1 MGRSLSY
8 ADTATQYAR
17 DVVAGDI
24 VAGELTRLA
33 CQRHLDDLE
42 RNWEYTF
49 DADRAARACRFI
61 ELLPH
66 IEGPLAV
73 AGELIRLEPWQVFI
87 ISSLFGW
94 VNSSTRLRRYRSAYI
109 AVARKNGKSILA
121 SGIALY
127 MLCADGEVG
136 AQVYSCATTREQ
148 ARIVWKAGRTMVSRT
163 PGLRRKF
170 GVKNYAH
177 HIEIPSNNSIFRPL
191 SRDTGGNLD
200 GLNISCAIIDELH
213 AHKTRELYDVIDT
226 ATGAR
231 SQPLIL
237 MITTAGF
244 DPSSICYERQVYTQ
258 QVLRGDSWDP
268 SWFGLIYTVDK
279 EDLEDQER
287 LLTDETLWAKANPN
301 LDVSVSRDDMRRKA
315 VQALAVKSSRPNY
328 LTKHLNVWVEG
339 GSSWLDIVAW
349 DATEDP
355 DLDIADYEGLPC
367 WIAADLASKLDVACV
382 AYVFERI
389 DGDGHAVFVRHY
401 VSEREAD
408 RSRNSQYA
416 GWAADDHLIVT
427 PGDVTDYGQ
436 IEADLRQAAVDYDVV
451 CVAVDPWQ
459 AEHMRQ
465 RLDAEGLPTLELR
478 QSVQSLSEPMK
489 SLEAA
494 IVSGKIVHER
504 DPVLRW
510 MLGNVVCHVN
520 AKDEI
525 YPRKDRPEQKI
536 DGAVALIMAYGRA
549 LSDDLGVLD
558 GSEVLDIFAD
568 EEKKHEKN
576 S

>member
-24 VAGELTRLA
+24 VAGELALLA
-33 CQRHLDDLE
+33 CQRHLDDLD
-42 RNWEYTF
+42 RDWEYTF

-66 IEGPLAV
+66 IKGPLAV
-73 AGELIRLEPWQVFI
+73 KRELIRLEPWQVFI
-87 ISSLFGW
+87 VSSLFGW
-94 VNSSTRLRRYRSAYI
+94 VNSDTGLRRYRSAYI
-109 AVARKNGKSILA
+109 AVARKNAKSTLA
-121 SGIALY
+121 SGIGLY
-127 MLCADGEVG
+127 MLCADGETG
-136 AQVYSCATTREQ
+136 AEVYSAATTREQ
-148 ARIVWKAGRTMVSRT
+148 ARIVWADARAMVART

-177 HIEIPSNNSIFRPL
+177 RVEIPSNNSVFRPL

-244 DPSSICYERQVYTQ
+244 DSSSICYERQVYTQ
-258 QVLRGDSWDP
+258 QVLRGDSEDP

-287 LLTDETLWAKANPN
+287 LLTDEALWAKANPN

>member
-1 MGRSLSY
+1 VGRSLRY

-42 RNWEYTF
+42 RDWEYVF

-73 AGELIRLEPWQVFI
+73 AGELIKLEPWQIFI
-87 ISSLFGW
+87 ISSLLGW
-94 VNSSTRLRRYRSAYI
+94 VHSRTRLRRYRSAYI

-148 ARIVWKAGRTMVSRT
+148 ARIVWKAGRTMVAST

-177 HIEIPSNNSIFRPL
+177 HIEIPQNNSIFRPL

-244 DPSSICYERQVYTQ
+244 DSSSICYERQVYTQ
-258 QVLRGDSWDP
+258 QVLRGDSLDP
-268 SWFGLIYTVDK
+268 TWWGIVYTVDEDDLK
-279 EDLEDQER
+279 EPER
-287 LLTDETLWAKANPN
+287 LLKDESLWAKANPN
-301 LDVSVSRDDMRRKA
+301 LDVSIYKDDLHRKA
-315 VQALAVKSSRPNY
+315 VQALAVKSARPNY

-349 DATEDP
+349 DACEDR
-355 DLDIADYEGLPC
+355 DLNIADYEGRQC
-367 WIAADLASKLDVACV
+367 WIAADLASRIDVACV

-389 DGDGHAVFVRHY
+389 DGPGHAVFVRHY
-401 VSEREAD
+401 VSERAAEE
-408 RSRNSQYA
+408 SRNSQYS
-416 GWAADDHLIVT
+416 GWRDDDHLIVT
-427 PGDVTDYGQ
+427 PGDATDYSQ
-436 IEADLRQAAVDYDVV
+436 IEADIVQAAQRFDVV
-451 CVAVDPWQ
+451 CLAFDPYQ
-459 AEHMRQ
+459 GEQMRQ
-465 RLDAEGLPTLELR
+465 NLDAEGLQTLELR
-478 QSVQSLSEPMK
+478 QSVQTMSEPMK
-489 SLEAA
+489 ALEAA
-494 IVSGKIVHER
+494 IIGGQIVHER

-558 GSEVLDIFAD
+558 GSEIRDIFAD
-568 EEKKHEKN
+568 SEKKQEKK

>member
-1 MGRSLSY
+1 MGRPLSY

-17 DVVAGDI
+17 DVVAGDV

-42 RNWEYTF
+42 RDWQYTF
-49 DADRAARACRFI
+49 DAARADRACRFI
-61 ELLPH
+61 GLLPH
-66 IEGPLAV
+66 IKGRLA
-73 AGELIRLEPWQVFI
+73 GQLIRLEPWQIFI
-87 ISSLFGW
+87 VASIFGW
-94 VNSSTRLRRYRSAYI
+94 IHRDTGLRRYRSAYI
-109 AVARKNGKSILA
+109 AVARKNAKSTLS

-127 MLCADGEVG
+127 MLCADDEAG
-136 AQVYSCATTREQ
+136 AEIYSAATTRDQ
-148 ARIVWKAGRTMVSRT
+148 ARIVWADARAMVART

-170 GVKNYAH
+170 GAKNYAH
-177 HIEIPSNNSIFRPL
+177 HIEIPSENSIFRPL

-200 GLNISCAIIDELH
+200 GLNVHCAIIDELH

-231 SQPLIL
+231 EQPLIL

-279 EDLEDQER
+279 EDLEDQEA
-287 LLTDETLWAKANPN
+287 LLTDESLWQKSNPN
-301 LDVSVSRDDMRRKA
+301 LDVSVSREDMQRKA
-315 VQALAVKSSRPNY
+315 AQALAVKSSRPNY

-339 GSSWLDIVAW
+339 GASWLDIVAW

-355 DLDIADYEGLPC
+355 DLDISAYIGQQC
-367 WIAADLASKLDVACV
+367 WIAADLASKIDVACV
-382 AYVFERI
+382 AYVFDRI
-389 DGDGHAVFVRHY
+389 DGPGHAVFVRHY
-401 VSEREAD
+401 VSERAAD

-416 GWAADDHLIVT
+416 GWAADQHLIVT
-427 PGDVTDYGQ
+427 PGDVTDYGK
-436 IEADLRQAAVDYDVV
+436 IEDDLRQAAVDYDVA

-459 AEHMRQ
+459 AEHLRQ
-465 RLDAEGLPTLELR
+465 RLDADGLPTLELR
-478 QSVQSLSEPMK
+478 QSVQSLSEPAK

-494 IVSGKIVHER
+494 IISGNIVHGS

-510 MLGNVVCHVN
+510 MLGNVVCYVN
-520 AKDEI
+520 NKDEI
-525 YPRKDRPEQKI
+525 YPRKVRPEQKI
-536 DGAVALIMAYGRA
+536 DGAVALIMAFGRA
-549 LSDDLGVLD
+549 ISDEMGALD
-558 GSEVLDIFAD
+558 GSEVRDIFGD
-568 EEKKHEKN
+568 Q
-576 S
+576 

>member
-33 CQRHLDDLE
+33 CQRHLDDLD
-42 RNWEYTF
+42 RDWEYEF
-49 DADRAARACRFI
+49 NADRAARACRFI

-73 AGELIRLEPWQVFI
+73 AGELIKLEPWQVFI

-94 VNSSTRLRRYRSAYI
+94 VHRGTRLRRYRSAYI

-148 ARIVWKAGRTMVSRT
+148 ARIVWKAGRTMVART

-177 HIEIPSNNSIFRPL
+177 HIEIPQNNSIFRPL

-258 QVLRGDSWDP
+258 QVLRGDSEDP
-268 SWFGLIYTVDK
+268 TWFGVVYTVDDDDLK
-279 EDLEDQER
+279 EPER
-287 LLTDETLWAKANPN
+287 LLKDESLWAKANPN
-301 LDVSVSRDDMRRKA
+301 LDVSIYKDDLQRKA
-315 VQALAVKSSRPNY
+315 VQALAVKSARPNY

-349 DATEDP
+349 DACEEP
-355 DLDIADYEGLPC
+355 DLNIADYEGRQC
-367 WIAADLASKLDVACV
+367 WIAADLASRIDVACV

-389 DGDGHAVFVRHY
+389 DGPGHAVFVRHY
-401 VSEREAD
+401 VSERAAEE
-408 RSRNSQYA
+408 SRNSQYS
-416 GWAADDHLIVT
+416 GWRDDDHLIVT
-427 PGDVTDYGQ
+427 PGDATDYSQ
-436 IEADLRQAAVDYDVV
+436 IEADIVQAAQRFDVV
-451 CVAVDPWQ
+451 CLAFDPYQ
-459 AEHMRQ
+459 GEQMRQ
-465 RLDAEGLPTLELR
+465 NLDAEGLQTLELR
-478 QSVQSLSEPMK
+478 QSVQTMSEPMK
-489 SLEAA
+489 ALEAA
-494 IVSGKIVHER
+494 IIGGKIVHER

-510 MLGNVVCHVN
+510 MLSNVVCHVN

-558 GSEVLDIFAD
+558 GSEIKDIFAD
-568 EEKKHEKN
+568 SEKKHEKN

>member
-1 MGRSLSY
+1 VGRSLSY

-33 CQRHLDDLE
+33 CQRHLDDLD
-42 RNWEYTF
+42 RDWEYTF
-49 DADRAARACRFI
+49 DADRDARACRFI

-73 AGELIRLEPWQVFI
+73 AGELIKLEPWQVFI

-94 VNSSTRLRRYRSAYI
+94 IHRGTSLRRYRSAYI

-148 ARIVWKAGRTMVSRT
+148 ARIVWKAGRTMVART

-170 GVKNYAH
+170 GAKNFAH
-177 HIEIPSNNSIFRPL
+177 HIEIPQNNSIFRPL

-268 SWFGLIYTVDK
+268 TWWGIVYTVDEDDLK
-279 EDLEDQER
+279 EPER
-287 LLTDETLWAKANPN
+287 LLKDESLWAKANPN
-301 LDVSVSRDDMRRKA
+301 LDVSIYKDDLHRKA
-315 VQALAVKSSRPNY
+315 VQALAVKSARPNY

-349 DATEDP
+349 DACEDR
-355 DLDIADYEGLPC
+355 DLNIADYEGRQC
-367 WIAADLASKLDVACV
+367 WIAADLASRIDVACV

-389 DGDGHAVFVRHY
+389 GGPGHAVFVRHY
-401 VSEREAD
+401 VSERAAEE
-408 RSRNSQYA
+408 SRNSQYS
-416 GWAADDHLIVT
+416 GWRDDDHLIVT
-427 PGDVTDYGQ
+427 PGDATDYSQ
-436 IEADLRQAAVDYDVV
+436 IEADIVQAAQRFDVV
-451 CVAVDPWQ
+451 CLAFDPYQ
-459 AEHMRQ
+459 GEQMRQ
-465 RLDAEGLPTLELR
+465 NLDAEGLQTLELR
-478 QSVQSLSEPMK
+478 QSVQTMSEPMK
-489 SLEAA
+489 ALEAA
-494 IVSGKIVHER
+494 IIGGKIVHER

-510 MLGNVVCHVN
+510 MLGNVTCYVN

-558 GSEVLDIFAD
+558 GSEIKDIFSD
-568 EEKKHEKN
+568 QEKKQEKK

>member
-1 MGRSLSY
+1 MGRPLSY
-8 ADTATQYAR
+8 AATATQYAS
-17 DVVAGDI
+17 DVVSGEI
-24 VAGELTRLA
+24 VAGELTQLA
-33 CQRHLDDLE
+33 CQRHLDDLDRDWQYE
-42 RNWEYTF
+42 F
-49 DADRAARACRFI
+49 DAARADRACRFI
-61 ELLPH
+61 GLLPH
-66 IEGPLAV
+66 IKGRLA
-73 AGELIRLEPWQVFI
+73 GQTIRLEPWQIFI
-87 ISSLFGW
+87 VSSIFGW
-94 VNSSTRLRRYRSAYI
+94 IHRDTGLRRYRSAYI
-109 AVARKNGKSILA
+109 AVARKNAKSTLS

-127 MLCADGEVG
+127 MLCADDESG
-136 AQVYSCATTREQ
+136 AEVYSAATTREQ
-148 ARIVWKAGRTMVSRT
+148 ARIVWSDARAMVART

-177 HIEIPSNNSIFRPL
+177 HIEIPSENSTFRPL

-200 GLNISCAIIDELH
+200 GLNVHCAIIDELH

-231 SQPLIL
+231 DQPLIL

-279 EDLEDQER
+279 SDLEDQER
-287 LLTDETLWAKANPN
+287 LLTDESLWQKSNPN
-301 LDVSVSRDDMRRKA
+301 LDVSVSREDMQRKA
-315 VQALAVKSSRPNY
+315 AQALAVKSSRPNY

-339 GSSWLDIVAW
+339 GASWLDIVAW

-355 DLDIADYEGLPC
+355 GLDISDYVGQQC
-367 WIAADLASKLDVACV
+367 WIAADLASKIDVACV
-382 AYVFERI
+382 AYVFDRI
-389 DGDGHAVFVRHY
+389 DGPGHAVFVRHY
-401 VSEREAD
+401 VSERAAD

-416 GWAADDHLIVT
+416 GWAADQHLIVT
-427 PGDVTDYGQ
+427 PGDVTDYGK
-436 IEADLRQAAVDYDVV
+436 IEQDLRQAAVDYDVA

-459 AEHMRQ
+459 AEHLRQ
-465 RLDAEGLPTLELR
+465 RLDADGLPTLELR
-478 QSVQSLSEPMK
+478 QSVQSLSEPAK

-494 IVSGKIVHER
+494 IISGNIVHEP

-520 AKDEI
+520 NKDEI
-525 YPRKDRPEQKI
+525 YPRKNRPEQKI

-549 LSDDLGVLD
+549 ISDEMGALD
-558 GSEVLDIFAD
+558 GSEVRDIFGD
-568 EEKKHEKN
+568 Q
-576 S
+576 

>member
-33 CQRHLDDLE
+33 CRRHLDDLD
-42 RNWEYTF
+42 RDWEYEF
-49 DADRAARACRFI
+49 NADRAARACRFI

-73 AGELIRLEPWQVFI
+73 AGELIKLEPWQIFI

-94 VNSSTRLRRYRSAYI
+94 IHRGTRLRRYRSAYI

-148 ARIVWKAGRTMVSRT
+148 ARIVWKAGRTMVART

-244 DPSSICYERQVYTQ
+244 DSSSICYERQVYTQ

-268 SWFGLIYTVDK
+268 TWWGIVYTVDEDDLK
-279 EDLEDQER
+279 EPEK
-287 LLTDETLWAKANPN
+287 LLKDESLWAKANPN
-301 LDVSVSRDDMRRKA
+301 LDVSIYKDDLQRKA
-315 VQALAVKSSRPNY
+315 VQALAVKSARPNY

-349 DATEDP
+349 DACEEP
-355 DLDIADYEGLPC
+355 DLNIADYEGRQC
-367 WIAADLASKLDVACV
+367 WIAADLASRIDVACV

-389 DGDGHAVFVRHY
+389 GGPGHAVFVRHY
-401 VSEREAD
+401 VSERAAEE
-408 RSRNSQYA
+408 SRNSQYS
-416 GWAADDHLIVT
+416 GWRDDNNLIVT
-427 PGDVTDYGQ
+427 PGDATDYGQ
-436 IEADLRQAAVDYDVV
+436 IEEDIVLAARRFDVV
-451 CVAVDPWQ
+451 CLAFDPYQ
-459 AEHMRQ
+459 GEQMRQ
-465 RLDAEGLPTLELR
+465 NLDAEGLQTLELR
-478 QSVQSLSEPMK
+478 QSVQTMSEPMK
-489 SLEAA
+489 ALEAA
-494 IVSGKIVHER
+494 IIGGKIVHER

-510 MLGNVVCHVN
+510 MLGNVTCYVN

-558 GSEVLDIFAD
+558 GSEVLDIFSD
-568 EEKKHEKN
+568 QEKKHEKN

>member
-1 MGRSLSY
+1 MGRPLIY
-8 ADTATQYAR
+8 AETATQYAR
-17 DVVAGDI
+17 DVVAGDT

-33 CQRHLDDLE
+33 CQRHLDDLDRDWQYE
-42 RNWEYTF
+42 F
-49 DADRAARACRFI
+49 DAARADRACRFI
-61 ELLPH
+61 GLLPH
-66 IEGPLAV
+66 IKGRLA
-73 AGELIRLEPWQVFI
+73 GQLIRLEPWQIFI
-87 ISSLFGW
+87 VASIFGW
-94 VNSSTRLRRYRSAYI
+94 INRDTGLRRYRSAYI
-109 AVARKNGKSILA
+109 AVARKNAKSTLS

-127 MLCADGEVG
+127 MLCADNESG
-136 AQVYSCATTREQ
+136 AEVYSAATTREQ
-148 ARIVWKAGRTMVSRT
+148 ARIVWADARAMVART

-177 HIEIPSNNSIFRPL
+177 HIEMPSENSIFRPL

-200 GLNISCAIIDELH
+200 GLNVHCAIIDELH

-231 SQPLIL
+231 DQPLIL

-279 EDLEDQER
+279 QDLEDQER
-287 LLTDETLWAKANPN
+287 LLTDESLWQKSNPN

-339 GSSWLDIVAW
+339 GASWLDIVAW

-355 DLDIADYEGLPC
+355 DLDISAYIGQQC
-367 WIAADLASKLDVACV
+367 WIAADLASKIDVACV
-382 AYVFERI
+382 AYVFDRI
-389 DGDGHAVFVRHY
+389 DGPGHAVFVRHY
-401 VSEREAD
+401 VSERAAD

-416 GWAADDHLIVT
+416 GWAADQHLIVT
-427 PGDVTDYGQ
+427 PGDVTDYGK
-436 IEADLRQAAVDYDVV
+436 IEDDLRQAAVDYDVA

-459 AEHMRQ
+459 AEHLRQ
-465 RLDAEGLPTLELR
+465 RLDADGLPTLELR
-478 QSVQSLSEPMK
+478 QSVQSLSEPSK

-494 IVSGKIVHER
+494 IISGNIVHEP

-510 MLGNVVCHVN
+510 MMGNVVCHVN
-520 AKDEI
+520 NKDEI
-525 YPRKDRPEQKI
+525 YPRKSRPEQKI

-549 LSDDLGVLD
+549 ISDEMGALD
-558 GSEVLDIFAD
+558 GSEVRDIFGD
-568 EEKKHEKN
+568 Q
-576 S
+576 